1 MTTTYPPASIRV
13 LRSVPAAAGRGALL
27 LPRGLAALAATLAG
41 RAAFATRMLHPSGTG
56 SAKAGMRSA
65 NAGSGSA
72 KAGVGQ
78 RIWASVAALLL
89 GVLALIPVGAEALC
103 VARGLFYG
111 LVDRGPY
118 DQSWGG
124 PTLAGAWAAHFA
136 ISLPFVALGLLVLA
150 GLDGLHRQLAAPLAG
165 RRTPAW
171 AVPVALVACAAG
183 ALLFT
188 AWLRQI

>member
-1 MTTTYPPASIRV
+1 MTTTYSPAPVRV

-27 LPRGLAALAATLAG
+27 LPRGLVALVATLAG
-41 RAAFATRMLHPSGTG
+41 RSALAARMLRPGG
-56 SAKAGMRSA
+56 GA
-65 NAGSGSA
+65 A

-78 RIWASVAALLL
+78 RIWVSLTAVVL
-89 GVLALIPVGAEALC
+89 GVLALIPVGAEVLC
-103 VARGLFYG
+103 VARGLCYG

-118 DQSWGG
+118 DHSWGG

-165 RRTPAW
+165 RRTPVW